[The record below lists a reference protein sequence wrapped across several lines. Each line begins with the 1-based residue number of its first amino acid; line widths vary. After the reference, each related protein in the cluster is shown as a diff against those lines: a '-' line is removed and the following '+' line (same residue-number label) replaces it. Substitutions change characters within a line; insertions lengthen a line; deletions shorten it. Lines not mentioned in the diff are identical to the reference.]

1 MVTNA
6 DEILIELM
14 ETSPQL
20 RQEFEDNFKLK
31 QDPRITKMV
40 NFAHQPRR
48 ISSFGMF

>member
-6 DEILIELM
+6 EEILIELM

-31 QDPRITKMV
+31 QDPELLKLV
-40 NFAHQPRR
+40 NFC
-48 ISSFGMF
+48 ITSLDEFSFGMF

>member
-14 ETSPQL
+14 SPQL

-31 QDPRITKMV
+31 QDPQLLR
-40 NFAHQPRR
+40 
-48 ISSFGMF
+48 